1 MRPSAC
7 PSIVNDPDLTQA
19 LHTYVREK
27 LKSDFNIIHKVSKK
41 QNGSVPKFPATP
53 GKQRSSSTG
62 PAQRHKSG
70 TSANQISSVFGRPLR
85 DLAPTTYITKEHENH
100 EKQQS
105 SSEG

>member
-27 LKSDFNIIHKVSKK
+27 LKSDFNITHKVSKK

-53 GKQRSSSTG
+53 GKHRSSSTG
-62 PAQRHKSG
+62 PPQRQKSG
-70 TSANQISSVFGRPLR
+70 TAGNQISTVFGRPLR
-85 DLAPTTYITKEHENH
+85 DLVPTTYIAHEL
-100 EKQQS
+100 EKGRS
-105 SSEG
+105 DSEG